1 MKWNEIN
8 WVQIVSKPL
17 SSMLLPFCF
26 MARVR
31 TRPYF
36 RLQAISKQG
45 REHYFLYESKPL
57 WVFNQLTA
65 TAQSPD
71 PSITIPL
78 VLCRTHAHNI
88 GRPTKSIN
96 QFRNR
101 GERHTSQGNQNISL
115 SFSLSKSC
123 RKQTK
128 AFSSLAE
135 WEREELIKLLC
146 LLMSLNGCTIVP
158 SHNKPTRGVSPVPR
172 GVWKKGFLWVDV
184 PYTAEE
190 RKPFFALRDIARG
203 CKWSVFRRRRKE
215 GRRKMQI
222 RCFFPFLFPYPGW
235 SMTRGRCLFRR
246 RLPLLHFQATWTS
259 KKRKMDFALFWF
271 CWRLGKLDFLK

>member
-1 MKWNEIN
+1 
-8 WVQIVSKPL
+8 
-17 SSMLLPFCF
+17 MLLPFCF

-45 REHYFLYESKPL
+45 RAILSVRIQASLSIQP
-57 WVFNQLTA
+57 VDCNR
-65 TAQSPD
+65 PD

-101 GERHTSQGNQNISL
+101 GERNSSQGNQNISL

-158 SHNKPTRGVSPVPR
+158 SHKKPTRGVSPVPR
-172 GVWKKGFLWVDV
+172 GVWKKGFL
-184 PYTAEE
+184 
-190 RKPFFALRDIARG
+190 
-203 CKWSVFRRRRKE
+203 
-215 GRRKMQI
+215 
-222 RCFFPFLFPYPGW
+222 
-235 SMTRGRCLFRR
+235 
-246 RLPLLHFQATWTS
+246 
-259 KKRKMDFALFWF
+259 
-271 CWRLGKLDFLK
+271 